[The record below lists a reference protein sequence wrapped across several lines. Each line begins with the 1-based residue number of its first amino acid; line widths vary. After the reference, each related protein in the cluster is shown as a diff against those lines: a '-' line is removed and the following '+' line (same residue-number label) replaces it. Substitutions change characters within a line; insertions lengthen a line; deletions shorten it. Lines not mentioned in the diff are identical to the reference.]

1 MDGAGRGNA
10 ALYGRVK
17 QVAIAAGEA
26 RLSTHAS
33 LMARPAFEA
42 MGFRVIAAER
52 VARSDEYLDRF
63 EMEKILT

>member
-1 MDGAGRGNA
+1 
-10 ALYGRVK
+10 LPK
-17 QVAIAAGEA
+17 GEA

-33 LMARPAFEA
+33 LLMARPAFEA

-52 VARSDEYLDRF
+52 IARSGEYLDRF

>member
-1 MDGAGRGNA
+1 MGLGGV
-10 ALYGRVK
+10 ALRSMTVSSRQRLPK
-17 QVAIAAGEA
+17 GEA

-33 LMARPAFEA
+33 LLMARPAFEA

-52 VARSDEYLDRF
+52 IARSCEYLDRF